1 MEFWEL
7 GWRILDREIFNMQ
20 YAAVRR
26 DIIEREFQNLNDR
39 QREAVFHTEGPLL
52 VLAGAGSGKTTVLIN
67 RIANIIRFGSGA
79 QSETAPEGA
88 GEDELREL
96 VEYLDAPR
104 EDARER
110 ITELC
115 AVAPCRPWQIL
126 AITFT
131 NKAANELKERLERA
145 IGPEARDIWAS
156 TFHSACVRILR
167 RDIDKLGFSRS
178 FTIYGDDEHLNVL
191 KSIIREKGLDDKI
204 YAPRAVAGVISRAK
218 DELKTPARFARE
230 HEDDFRL
237 TKIAQIYAEYQ
248 RILKEANA
256 LDFDDLIMYTVAL
269 LNNFEDVRA
278 YYQNKFRYI
287 MVDEY
292 QDTNVAQDRLTRL
305 LTGEQENICVVGDDD
320 QSIYRFRGADVAN
333 ILHFE
338 KHYPGAA
345 LIRLE
350 QNYRSTK
357 MILNAANRVI
367 EHNEGRRGKE
377 LWTGNED
384 GEKIGFYRAATEQ
397 EEAQYIASHI
407 LSSYQKGFTARDF
420 AVLYRMNAQSNSVEN
435 AFKRAGIPYRIVGG
449 VRFFDRAEVRD
460 MLSYLWAVVNHND
473 ELRLRRIINNPAR
486 KISER
491 RVEDAM
497 EVAREEGIG
506 LYDVLQRARQYGR
519 FDRAAAPMEQFA
531 AMLEGLR
538 LLSDT
543 MPLDDFYDVLLEKT
557 GYAEALERKGDAE
570 SLGRLDNVMELKT
583 NIVEYMRTHDTPS
596 LEGFLEETAL
606 FTDID
611 RYDEGADAAVMM
623 TLHSAKGLEFP
634 VVFLC
639 GMEEGLFPSARS
651 MDEPAQLEE
660 ERRLCYVGITRARR
674 KLYLS
679 CTRQRTIFGK
689 TSYNRMS
696 RFVEEIPLELIDGR
710 VNEHS
715 ERHNTHE
722 RAETRPGRFNARVA
736 PAPAVGTGALKPAAQ
751 PPKMPTLYRVGY
763 EVVHSAFGQG
773 RIVELTP
780 MGGDML
786 LTIEFDQAGRKRVMA
801 NTASRFMKI
810 IHQ

>member
-1 MEFWEL
+1 
-7 GWRILDREIFNMQ
+7 MQ

-26 DIIEREFQNLNDR
+26 DIIEREFGSLNDR

-67 RIANIIRFGSGA
+67 RIANIIRFGSGF
-79 QSETAPEGA
+79 QSETAPEYA
-88 GEDELREL
+88 GEAELREL
-96 VEYLDAPR
+96 VEYLDDPQ
-104 EDARER
+104 EER
-110 ITELC
+110 RGRMTELC
-115 AVAPCRPWQIL
+115 AVEPCRPWQIL

-167 RDIDKLGFSRS
+167 RDIEKLGFERS
-178 FTIYGDDEHLNVL
+178 FTIYGDDEHLNIL

-204 YAPRAVAGVISRAK
+204 YAPRAVASIISRAK
-218 DELKTPARFARE
+218 DELKTPSKFARE

-248 RILKEANA
+248 RTLKDANA

-269 LNNFEDVRA
+269 LNNFEDVRS

-305 LTGEQENICVVGDDD
+305 LTGGHANICVVGDDD
-320 QSIYRFRGADVAN
+320 QSIYRFRGADVTN
-333 ILHFE
+333 ILNFE

-357 MILNAANRVI
+357 TILNAANRVI

-377 LWTGNED
+377 LWTGNEE
-384 GEKIGFYRAATEQ
+384 GEKISFYRAATEQ

-407 LSSYQKGFTARDF
+407 LSAYQRGYTPRDF

-486 KISER
+486 KISDR
-491 RVEDAM
+491 RVEDAL
-497 EVAREEGIG
+497 ELARSENIG
-506 LYDVLQRARQYGR
+506 LYDVLCNAKRYNR

-531 AMLEGLR
+531 AMLEELR

-557 GYAEALERKGDAE
+557 GYVAALERKGDAE
-570 SLGRLDNVMELKT
+570 SLGRINNVMELKT
-583 NIVEYMRTHDTPS
+583 NIVDYVRTHDTPS

-623 TLHSAKGLEFP
+623 TFHSAKGLEFP
-634 VVFLC
+634 VVFMC

-651 MDEPAQLEE
+651 LDEPAQLEE

-674 KLYLS
+674 KLYLA

-689 TSYNRMS
+689 TSYNSLS
-696 RFVEEIPLELIDGR
+696 RFVEEIPLAFIDGR

-715 ERHNTHE
+715 ERRRAQE
-722 RAETRPGRFNARVA
+722 RVAERTGRFNARVA
-736 PAPAVGTGALKPAAQ
+736 PTPAVGPGTLKSAVSQ
-751 PPKMPTLYRVGY
+751 PKVPTLYRVGF
-763 EVVHSAFGQG
+763 EVQHSAFGHG
-773 RIVELTP
+773 RITELTP

-786 LTIEFDQAGRKRVMA
+786 LTIEFDKVGKKRVMA

-810 IHQ
+810 TNS

>member
-96 VEYLDAPR
+96 VEYLDSPR

-531 AMLEGLR
+531 AMLEELR

-722 RAETRPGRFNARVA
+722 RAEARPGRFNARVA
-736 PAPAVGTGALKPAAQ
+736 PAPQ

>member
-1 MEFWEL
+1 
-7 GWRILDREIFNMQ
+7 MQ

-26 DIIEREFQNLNDR
+26 DIIEREYQGLNDR

-67 RIANIIRFGSGA
+67 RIANMIRFGRGHE
-79 QSETAPEGA
+79 SEMAPYYA
-88 GEDELREL
+88 GEAELSEL
-96 VEYLDAPR
+96 VDYLDDPR
-104 EDARER
+104 EEQRAR
-110 ITELC
+110 IAELC
-115 AVAPCRPWQIL
+115 AVDAVRPWEIL

-131 NKAANELKERLERA
+131 NKAAGELKERLERA

-167 RDIDKLGFSRS
+167 RDIERLGFDRS
-178 FTIYGDDEHLNVL
+178 FTIYGDDEHLNII
-191 KSIIREKGLDDKI
+191 KSLIREKGLDDKT
-204 YAPRAVAGVISRAK
+204 YAPRMVASIISRAK
-218 DELKTPARFARE
+218 DELKTPAKFLKE

-237 TKIAQIYAEYQ
+237 AKIAQIYAEYQ
-248 RILKEANA
+248 RTLKEANA

-269 LNNFEDVRA
+269 LNNFEDVRE
-278 YYQNKFRYI
+278 YYQKKFRYI

-292 QDTNVAQDRLTRL
+292 QDTNMAQDRLTRL
-305 LTGEQENICVVGDDD
+305 LTGPHCNICVVGDDD
-320 QSIYRFRGADVAN
+320 QSIYRFRGADVEN
-333 ILHFE
+333 ILSFE
-338 KHYPGAA
+338 KHYPGAR

-377 LWTGNED
+377 LWTANED
-384 GEKIGFYRAATEQ
+384 GEKLGFYRAATEQ
-397 EEAQYIASHI
+397 EEAQYITSHI
-407 LSSYQKGFTARDF
+407 LAGYSKGMSPRDF
-420 AVLYRMNAQSNSVEN
+420 AVLYRMNAQSNAVEN

-486 KISER
+486 KISDR
-491 RVEDAM
+491 RVEDAL
-497 EVAREEGIG
+497 ELAHREGVG
-506 LYDVLQRARQYGR
+506 LYDVLLHARSYNA

-531 AMLEGLR
+531 QMLEELR
-538 LLSDT
+538 VMAET
-543 MPLDDFYDVLLEKT
+543 MPLDEFYDVLLERSTYK
-557 GYAEALERKGDAE
+557 EALERKGDPE
-570 SLGRLDNVMELKT
+570 SLGRLENVMELKS
-583 NIVEYMRTHDTPS
+583 NIVDYMRTHETPS

-634 VVFLC
+634 AVFLV

-651 MDEPAQLEE
+651 MDEPAQMEE

-696 RFVEEIPLELIDGR
+696 RFIEEIPQEYIDGR
-710 VNEHS
+710 VNEQN
-715 ERHNTHE
+715 ERRRTAEQTAE
-722 RAETRPGRFNARVA
+722 RIGRFNPRTAV
-736 PAPAVGTGALKPAAQ
+736 PAPAVGVGALKPAQSPAKAL
-751 PPKMPTLYRVGY
+751 PLYRVGHT
-763 EVVHSAFGQG
+763 VKHTAFGVG
-773 RIVELTP
+773 KITELTP

-786 LTIEFDQAGRKRVMA
+786 LTIEFEKAGRKRVMA
-801 NTASRFMKI
+801 NTASKFMKI
-810 IHQ
+810 VSE

>member
-67 RIANIIRFGSGA
+67 RIANIIRFGNGA
-79 QSETAPEGA
+79 QCETAPEGA

-506 LYDVLQRARQYGR
+506 LYDVLQKARQYGR

-531 AMLEGLR
+531 AMLEELR

-722 RAETRPGRFNARVA
+722 RAEARPGRFNARVA

>member
-1 MEFWEL
+1 M
-7 GWRILDREIFNMQ
+7 DREIFNMQ

-26 DIIEREFQNLNDR
+26 DIIEREFGKLNER
-39 QREAVFHTEGPLL
+39 QREAIFHTEGPLL

-67 RIANIIRFGSGA
+67 RIANIIRFGGGF
-79 QSETAPEGA
+79 QCDTAPEYA

-96 VEYLDAPR
+96 VEYLDDPR
-104 EDARER
+104 EEKRER
-110 ITELC
+110 VTDLC
-115 AVAPCRPWQIL
+115 AVNPCRPWQIL

-167 RDIDKLGFSRS
+167 RDIEKLGFERS
-178 FTIYGDDEHLNVL
+178 FTIYGDDEHLNIL

-218 DELKTPARFARE
+218 DELKTPSKFARE

-248 RILKEANA
+248 RMLKEANA

-269 LNNFEDVRA
+269 LNNFEDVRS

-305 LTGEQENICVVGDDD
+305 LTGEHANICVVGDDD

-333 ILHFE
+333 ILNFE

-357 MILNAANRVI
+357 TILNAANRVI

-377 LWTGNED
+377 LWTGNDE
-384 GEKIGFYRAATEQ
+384 GEKLGFYRAASEQ

-407 LSSYQKGFTARDF
+407 LSAYQRGHTPRDF

-486 KISER
+486 KISDR
-491 RVEDAM
+491 RVEDAL
-497 EVAREEGIG
+497 ELARSENIG
-506 LYDVLQRARQYGR
+506 LYDVLQNAKRYNR

-531 AMLEGLR
+531 AMLEELR

-557 GYAEALERKGDAE
+557 GYAAALERKGDPE
-570 SLGRLDNVMELKT
+570 SLGRIDNVMELKT
-583 NIVEYMRTHDTPS
+583 NIVDYMRTHETPS

-623 TLHSAKGLEFP
+623 TFHSAKGLEFP
-634 VVFLC
+634 VVFMC

-651 MDEPAQLEE
+651 LDEPAQLEE
-660 ERRLCYVGITRARR
+660 ERRLCYVGITRARS
-674 KLYLS
+674 KLYLT

-696 RFVEEIPLELIDGR
+696 RFIEEIPLEFIDGR
-710 VNEHS
+710 IQEHNE
-715 ERHNTHE
+715 RR
-722 RAETRPGRFNARVA
+722 RAQEHTAEQPGRFNTHAVPT
-736 PAPAVGTGALKPAAQ
+736 PAMGPGALKPSVQQ
-751 PPKMPTLYRVGY
+751 PKAPTLYRVGF
-763 EVVHSAFGQG
+763 EVEHSAFGRG
-773 RIVELTP
+773 HITELTP

-786 LTIEFDQAGRKRVMA
+786 LTIEFDKVGKKRVMA
-801 NTASRFMKI
+801 NTASRFMKVI
-810 IHQ
+810 NS